1 MKKFMFLLMLFFG
14 VAIHAQE
21 RNERT
26 VSTVIE
32 FVINTDTI
40 IQNENYWDYLNRII
54 PEITKNS
61 ESVESVL
68 LIGSASPEGNHNKN
82 VVLSNKRADK
92 IYSYISNLVS
102 KDRIIKNN
110 NYGLFLYKTGLDE
123 SDYQK
128 LRATYVEVHF
138 KEPDIPKVDT
148 VYVTNEVC
156 VTDTIRITDTL
167 HVTDTVVTNPVKEE
181 KLVLSLYNDFVS
193 DMFINHNIGL
203 ELFFAKMSLFVDGT
217 FNYRKDLNVWHTGLR
232 KYFNWDYNKVF
243 IEIYGRTG
251 YFTSGNLYGGGL
263 GVGYKFDL
271 GSRWKVYP
279 LIRIGYDRRYYG
291 SESEGDVS
299 FGEYVPGTKSAD
311 SPVIENDFKPASKY
325 ITDYFGPTYI
335 GIVFQRSFYI
345 KSK

>member
-1 MKKFMFLLMLFFG
+1 M
-14 VAIHAQE
+14 A
-21 RNERT
+21 
-26 VSTVIE
+26 
-32 FVINTDTI
+32 
-40 IQNENYWDYLNRII
+40 
-54 PEITKNS
+54 
-61 ESVESVL
+61 
-68 LIGSASPEGNHNKN
+68 
-82 VVLSNKRADK
+82 LSNKRADK

-167 HVTDTVVTNPVKEE
+167 YVTDTVVTNPVKEE

-217 FNYRKDLNVWHTGLR
+217 FNYRKDLNV
-232 KYFNWDYNKVF
+232 
-243 IEIYGRTG
+243 
-251 YFTSGNLYGGGL
+251 
-263 GVGYKFDL
+263 
-271 GSRWKVYP
+271 
-279 LIRIGYDRRYYG
+279 
-291 SESEGDVS
+291 
-299 FGEYVPGTKSAD
+299 
-311 SPVIENDFKPASKY
+311 
-325 ITDYFGPTYI
+325 
-335 GIVFQRSFYI
+335 
-345 KSK
+345 